1 MKLTCYV
8 TDKKIGSEKEREWE
22 EVPRTSLLVNADLAS
37 LDSPSDAGSTML
49 ELPFCVRRKKKRT
62 QQRLFKM
69 TRQALLKTTVI
80 NMGTTVMGFCSR
92 GERLGLIPS
101 TAWASGDL

>member
-1 MKLTCYV
+1 
-8 TDKKIGSEKEREWE
+8 
-22 EVPRTSLLVNADLAS
+22 
-37 LDSPSDAGSTML
+37 ML
-49 ELPFCVRRKKKRT
+49 EEKKKRT
-62 QQRLFKM
+62 QQHLFKV

>member
-49 ELPFCVRRKKKRT
+49 ELPFCVRRKKST
-62 QQRLFKM
+62 QQHLFK
-69 TRQALLKTTVI
+69 TAKQALLKTTVI
-80 NMGTTVMGFCSR
+80 NIGTTVMGFCRR
-92 GERLGLIPS
+92 GERGGLIPS
-101 TAWASGDL
+101 TAWTSGDL